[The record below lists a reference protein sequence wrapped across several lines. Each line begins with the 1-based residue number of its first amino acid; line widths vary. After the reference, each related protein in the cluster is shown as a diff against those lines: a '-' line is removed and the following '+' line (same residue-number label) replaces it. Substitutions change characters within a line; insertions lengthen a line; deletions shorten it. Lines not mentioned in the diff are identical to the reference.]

1 MIIRASLS
9 IRFGVFCHFFQTE
22 LVVGALTSEPL
33 SPKTT
38 CVDKEMIPVKINKQK
53 GTQFP

>member
-1 MIIRASLS
+1 MIIRASFS

-22 LVVGALTSEPL
+22 LVVGALTSEP
-33 SPKTT
+33 KTT
-38 CVDKEMIPVKINKQK
+38 CVGKEMIPVKINKQK